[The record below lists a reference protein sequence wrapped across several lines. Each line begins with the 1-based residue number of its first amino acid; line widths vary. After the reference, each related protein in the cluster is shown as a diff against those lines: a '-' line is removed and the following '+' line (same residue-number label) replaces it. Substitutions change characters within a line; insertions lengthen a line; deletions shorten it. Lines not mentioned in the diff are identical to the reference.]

1 MQPKFDKITDKV
13 NTAKQKAQV
22 EFKKGAYAE
31 AIKLY
36 KNAAEILD
44 IAMEDFSVFK
54 REIAQQEAAIFGNIA
69 FCYGKDQQERA
80 QIEYSTKVID
90 RSLYIDN
97 VDMLVK
103 AYLRRGLAYEQTE
116 KFKLAVNDLTRV
128 RELQP
133 MNKQAQQGI
142 QRCQKYIRQD
152 EGASYTPNEEDISLP
167 DLPELKN
174 KAPAAAPQTPAP
186 VVEEVKQTAT
196 VEEVKVE
203 EVVEPA
209 PVAQEPEPATVE
221 EVPAETATAAP
232 EEPAAAD
239 STDYVELESKLGALK
254 EKGNNHFRKKAFK
267 EAIKH
272 FSEAIKLYEDSG
284 RPGNKGDIRTKVTQ
298 IYTNRATSLHMLN

>member
-1 MQPKFDKITDKV
+1 MQPKFDKITEKV

-31 AIKLY
+31 AIRLY
-36 KNAAEILD
+36 KNAAEVLD

-54 REIAQQEAAIFGNIA
+54 KEIAQQEAAIFGNIA

-97 VDMLVK
+97 VDMLIK

-116 KFKLAVNDLTRV
+116 KYKLAINDLTRV

-174 KAPAAAPQTPAP
+174 KAPAPENPKAPAP

-203 EVVEPA
+203 EVAEPA
-209 PVAQEPEPATVE
+209 PVKQEPEPATVE
-221 EVPAETATAAP
+221 
-232 EEPAAAD
+232 
-239 STDYVELESKLGALK
+239 
-254 EKGNNHFRKKAFK
+254 
-267 EAIKH
+267 
-272 FSEAIKLYEDSG
+272 
-284 RPGNKGDIRTKVTQ
+284 
-298 IYTNRATSLHMLN
+298 

>member
-1 MQPKFDKITDKV
+1 MQPKFDKITEKV

-31 AIKLY
+31 AIRLY
-36 KNAAEILD
+36 KGAAEILD

-116 KFKLAVNDLTRV
+116 KYKLAVNDLTRV

-167 DLPELKN
+167 DLPELKP
-174 KAPAAAPQTPAP
+174 KAPAAAPQAPTP

-203 EVVEPA
+203 EVAEPA
-209 PVAQEPEPATVE
+209 PVAQEPESATVE
-221 EVPAETATAAP
+221 EVPAETPAETP

-239 STDYVELESKLGALK
+239 TTDYVELETKLGALK
-254 EKGNNHFRKKAFK
+254 EKGNNQFRKKAFK

-272 FSEAIKLYEDSG
+272 FSEAIKLYEDTG
-284 RPGNKGDIRTKVTQ
+284 RPGNKGDIKTKVTQ